1 MRFFLMLLAA
11 LIFVAPAAAGTLES
25 GTPNNT
31 VFQWM
36 EAYRVK
42 PKPSAAPAAIKDM
55 SRLGAFKDPEAA
67 GFYVGFVAGIIGGN
81 PKTAKKIVA
90 KMLPLPPE
98 DEWVIVRAVAW
109 SGLPEWKQLLSGL
122 RDKLPTRQAM
132 IDRYLGGSLPT
143 LAEATRLPK
152 QPVRG
157 FKAMFKKKP
166 PPEKLPVADSL
177 DGLWGYYL
185 ATGSPD
191 PIDRLIAFLPLS
203 EEKDETAR
211 LTLGGMAKYMLAS
224 AAVRDQKLL
233 AVLKAAKPR
242 QDEATGRILGEVIDA
257 AESVDAGR
265 IRTEQIAALDEI
277 RRKGPGASRKVAWW
291 GKLGEGAIS
300 LGCVVAAAT
309 GQAYLGIPC
318 VVGGALSSAALRY
331 WASRD

>member
-11 LIFVAPAAAGTLES
+11 LIFVDPAAAGTLES

-90 KMLPLPPE
+90 KMLPLAPE

-291 GKLGEGAIS
+291 GKVGEGAIS

>member
-1 MRFFLMLLAA
+1 MRFWFLLLAA
-11 LIFVAPAAAGTLES
+11 LGLVAPAAAGTLES

-36 EAYRVK
+36 EAYRIK
-42 PKPSAAPAAIKDM
+42 PKPASAPAAIKDM

-67 GFYVGFVAGIIGGN
+67 GFYVGFVAGIIGSN
-81 PKTAKKIVA
+81 PKSAKKIIA
-90 KMLPLPPE
+90 KILPLPPE
-98 DEWVIVRAVAW
+98 DEWVMARAIAW
-109 SGLPEWKQLLSGL
+109 SGLPEWKELLSSV
-122 RDKLPTRQAM
+122 RDRLPSRQAM
-132 IDRYLGGSLPT
+132 IDKYLGGSLPT
-143 LAEATRLPK
+143 LAEATHLPK
-152 QPVRG
+152 AAPRG

-166 PPEKLPVADSL
+166 PPEHLPIADSL

-185 ATGSPD
+185 ASGSSE
-191 PIDRLIAFLPLS
+191 PIERLIKFLPLA
-203 EEKDETAR
+203 EEKDDMAR
-211 LTLGGMAKYMLAS
+211 LQLGGMAKYMLAS

-233 AVLKAAKPR
+233 TVLKQSKPR
-242 QDEATGRILGEVIDA
+242 QDEQTGKILGEVIDA

-265 IRTEQIAALDEI
+265 IRTEQMAALDEI

-309 GQAYLGIPC
+309 GQAYLGLPC